1 MELKDLVRI
10 FDEVLN
16 MDHTETITESTDFK
30 EIDSWSSLT
39 AFDLSSKINEEF
51 DIKLRGIQIR
61 TCKTIKEL
69 FDMINA

>member
-16 MDHTETITESTDFK
+16 MDHTEMITESTDFK
-30 EIDSWSSLT
+30 EIDAWSSLT
-39 AFDLSSKINEEF
+39 AFDLSAKINEEF
-51 DIKLRGIQIR
+51 GIKLRGIQIR

>member
-1 MELKDLVRI
+1 MELKDLVCI

-51 DIKLRGIQIR
+51 GIKLRGIQIR

-69 FDMINA
+69 FDMINK